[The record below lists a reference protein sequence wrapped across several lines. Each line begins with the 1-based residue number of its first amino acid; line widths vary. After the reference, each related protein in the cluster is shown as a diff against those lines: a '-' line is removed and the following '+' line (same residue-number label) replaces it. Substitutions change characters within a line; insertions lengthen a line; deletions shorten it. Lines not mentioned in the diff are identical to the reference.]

1 MAKVTVT
8 DGKIRYKKFLATC
21 ELPVT
26 DLVWAYVQQE
36 DVSAKMCCGSF
47 NAEIGRVIVLER
59 DGKKEIFQFESM
71 QEARE
76 LLERIQKA
84 NPDLPV
90 GYTEENRKRFEINS
104 MEERKHV

>member
-8 DGKIRYKKFLATC
+8 DGKIQYKKFLATC

-26 DLVWAYVQQE
+26 DLVWAYLQQE

-47 NAEIGRVIVLER
+47 HSEIGRVIILER
-59 DGKKEIFQFESM
+59 DGKKESFQFESM

-76 LLERIQKA
+76 LLEQLKKA
-84 NPDLPV
+84 NPDMKI
-90 GYTEENRKRFEINS
+90 GYTKENKERFGI
-104 MEERKHV
+104 

>member
-8 DGKIRYKKFLATC
+8 DGKIRYRKFLTAC

-26 DLVWAYVQQE
+26 DLVWAYLQQE
-36 DVSAKMCCGSF
+36 DVSAQMCCGGY

-59 DGKKEIFQFESM
+59 NGKKEIFQFGSM

-76 LLERIQKA
+76 LLERIQEA
-84 NPDLPV
+84 NPELAV
-90 GYTEENRKRFEINS
+90 GYTEENRRRFE
-104 MEERKHV
+104 